1 LEAKISDT
9 DIEITMVNPEE
20 IKERE
25 NG

>member
-20 IKERE
+20 IKETE